1 MASKAI
7 RDQRRKSPQRCEE
20 WRRTMLARRGMKLNI
35 LQVFLL
41 DLGFALIAV
50 CIFLTHIHI
59 K

>member
-7 RDQRRKSPQRCEE
+7 RDRRRESPRRCEE
-20 WRRTMLARRGMKLNI
+20 WRRTILARRGIKLNI

-50 CIFLTHIHI
+50 CIFLAHI